1 MPVELQLFSDGSVAR
16 HDWSD
21 RIEGVKVRQFRRRSR
36 PSGPGGMRV
45 CDEFSFSEDEW
56 RRLRDRNPSLFEP
69 DPVKR
74 GQAWRQFA
82 ESLEAVHF
90 RVI

>member
-1 MPVELQLFSDGSVAR
+1 MPVELQLFSDGSIAR

-21 RIEGVKVRQFRRRSR
+21 RVECVKVRQFQRRCRS
-36 PSGPGGMRV
+36 SGSASIRV
-45 CDEFSFSEDEW
+45 CHEFSFSEDEW

-74 GQAWRQFA
+74 GQAWRRLA
-82 ESLEAVHF
+82 ESQEAGHF
-90 RVI
+90 RVS

>member
-21 RIEGVKVRQFRRRSR
+21 RIEGVKVRQFQRRSQ
-36 PSGPGGMRV
+36 PSRPGGLRV
-45 CDEFSFSEDEW
+45 CAEFSFSEDEW

-74 GQAWRQFA
+74 GQAWHHFA
-82 ESLEAVHF
+82 ESPEAGFF
-90 RVI
+90 RVG